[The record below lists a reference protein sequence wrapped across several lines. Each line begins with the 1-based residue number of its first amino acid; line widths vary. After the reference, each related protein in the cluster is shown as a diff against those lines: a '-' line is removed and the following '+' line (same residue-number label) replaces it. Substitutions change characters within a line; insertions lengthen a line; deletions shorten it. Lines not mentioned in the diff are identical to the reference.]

1 MPEVDNSLALFA
13 TAQNG
18 TGQPGI
24 LNCGAQGCSANT
36 AEEPAAPGS
45 IVVMF
50 ANSGGIW
57 NNVPQASPG
66 DTLDGSVSIY
76 AQLLPLSEVSLTI
89 GGLPVTLLYAGVAP
103 YQVWG
108 VLQVNALLP
117 AGIGSGPQPV
127 VLTIGQKTTASQQAM
142 IYVQ

>member
-1 MPEVDNSLALFA
+1 
-13 TAQNG
+13 
-18 TGQPGI
+18 
-24 LNCGAQGCSANT
+24 
-36 AEEPAAPGS
+36 
-45 IVVMF
+45 MF